1 MIGAPNHPM
10 SRTRARARV
19 GYLYRSPQEGKDAKG
34 KESMKLLP
42 LSRLSTLPLMVMV
55 LMLSSLPSLPGSSLA
70 GDAVITYSAPQG
82 EKESEDYKVDAGGKP
97 VFVYTAPVLRGGPA
111 SFAYFDFS
119 GSITVSVATTRKIGT
134 VKILPTSYAIKPT
147 VSENRVSFTLSKP
160 LNLTIELNESIER
173 PLHLFANPLEAD
185 RPDPTSKDV
194 IYFGPGVH
202 EVTTLRPK
210 SGQTVYLA
218 GGAILRA
225 KIPPDEKPVQEK
237 NWRGNKVW
245 AALIE
250 TGGAKDVKVR
260 GRGILD
266 MGPLPWH
273 ARTAMWF
280 GGSTDILV
288 EGIVILDAPAWV
300 VAMHN
305 SKNVVVRNVKQICAR
320 ENSDGIDICNSQ
332 DVLVED
338 CFLRNNDDEVCVKT
352 ISSPPAMESKNIVV
366 RRCVV
371 WNDRARGLGITSETR
386 ANISNV
392 LFKDC
397 DIIHDFSSGGE
408 CSALAVLVSDS
419 GTMSDIRF
427 ENIRVEDSRNTLVN
441 CWIGADMWGHDKTR
455 GHIKGVTFKDIL
467 VTGKTVPVMKLN
479 GCDDK
484 HLIDDVRIENVRIQ
498 GSPIRSAET
507 AKLQTNAYVRGLAIV
522 AGPDE
527 IQKSANKVPE
537 DTARKLADPQH

>member
-1 MIGAPNHPM
+1 MVPWKAM
-10 SRTRARARV
+10 MLMA
-19 GYLYRSPQEGKDAKG
+19 
-34 KESMKLLP
+34 
-42 LSRLSTLPLMVMV
+42 LSLWAAAGCVF
-55 LMLSSLPSLPGSSLA
+55 A
-70 GDAVITYSAPQG
+70 GDTVVSYPAPQG
-82 EKESEDYKVDAGGKP
+82 EKASEDYTVEAGGKP
-97 VFVYTAPVLRGGPA
+97 VFVYSVPVLRGGPA
-111 SFAYFDFS
+111 SFAYFDFT
-119 GSITVSVATTRKIGT
+119 GSVSVAVASTRKIST

-147 VSENRVSFTLSKP
+147 VSGNSISFTLSKP
-160 LNLTIELNESIER
+160 LNVTIELNDNTER
-173 PLHLFANPLEAD
+173 PLHLFANPPEAD

-202 EVTTLRPK
+202 EVTTLRPL

-225 KIPPDEKPVQEK
+225 KIPPDEKPTQER
-237 NWRGNKVW
+237 NWKGNKVW
-245 AALIE
+245 ATFLE
-250 TGGAKDVKVR
+250 TSGAQDVKVR

-266 MGPLPWH
+266 LGRLPWH

-288 EGIVILDAPAWV
+288 EGIIILDAPAWV

-320 ENSDGIDICNSQ
+320 ENSDGIDICNSR

-338 CFLRNNDDEVCVKT
+338 CFLRNNDDEVCVKM
-352 ISSPPAMESKNIVV
+352 ISPPPAMESNHIVV

-397 DIIHDFSSGGE
+397 DIIHDFSDGGD
-408 CSALAVLVSDS
+408 CAALAILVSDS
-419 GTMSDIRF
+419 GTMADIRF
-427 ENIRVEDSRNTLVN
+427 EDIRVEDCRNTLLN

-455 GHIKGVTFKDIL
+455 GHIKGVTLKDII

-479 GCDDK
+479 GFDDA
-484 HLIDDVRIENVRIQ
+484 HMIDDVRIENLRIQ
-498 GSPIRSAET
+498 GSRIKGEEMAR
-507 AKLQTNAYVRGLAIV
+507 LQTNAYVRGLAIV
-522 AGPDE
+522 ATPDE
-527 IQKSANKVPE
+527 IQESANRVPGS
-537 DTARKLADPQH
+537 D

>member
-1 MIGAPNHPM
+1 MLMALFLGVTA
-10 SRTRARARV
+10 S
-19 GYLYRSPQEGKDAKG
+19 
-34 KESMKLLP
+34 
-42 LSRLSTLPLMVMV
+42 ST
-55 LMLSSLPSLPGSSLA
+55 LA
-70 GDAVITYSAPQG
+70 GDTVVTYPAPQG
-82 EKESEDYKVDAGGKP
+82 EKASDDYKVDAGGKP

-111 SFAYFDFS
+111 SYAYFDFS
-119 GSITVSVATTRKIGT
+119 GSVSVSVTSTREIGT
-134 VKILPTSYAIKPT
+134 VKILPTSYGIKPI
-147 VSENRVSFTLSKP
+147 VSGNSISFTLSKP
-160 LNLTIELNESIER
+160 ANLTIELNGNIER
-173 PLHLFANPLEAD
+173 PLHLFANPPEVD
-185 RPDPTSKDV
+185 RPDPASKDV

-225 KIPPDEKPVQEK
+225 KIPADEKPKQEK
-237 NWRGNKVW
+237 NWMGNKVW
-245 AALIE
+245 ATLLE
-250 TGGAKDVKVR
+250 TSGAKDVKVR

-288 EGIVILDAPAWV
+288 EGIIILDAPAWV

-320 ENSDGIDICNSQ
+320 QNSDGIDISNSQ

-338 CFLRNNDDEVCVKT
+338 SFLRNNDDEVCVKT
-352 ISSPPAMESKNIVV
+352 VSSPPAMESKNIVV
-366 RRCVV
+366 QRCVV

-397 DIIHDFSSGGE
+397 DIIHDFSGGGD
-408 CSALAVLVSDS
+408 CAALAILVSDS
-419 GTMSDIRF
+419 GTMRDIRF
-427 ENIRVEDSRNTLVN
+427 EDIRVEDCRNTLVN

-455 GHIKGVTFKDIL
+455 GHIKGVTFKDII
-467 VTGKTVPVMKLN
+467 VTGNTVPVLKLT
-479 GCDDK
+479 GCDDA
-484 HLIDDVRIENVRIQ
+484 HLIEDVRIENLRIQ
-498 GSPIRSAET
+498 GNLIRNAET
-507 AKLQTNAYVRGLAIV
+507 AKLQTNATVRGLAFV
-522 AGPDE
+522 VSPGG
-527 IQKSANKVPE
+527 IQESANQVPE

>member
-1 MIGAPNHPM
+1 MEVFLF
-10 SRTRARARV
+10 S
-19 GYLYRSPQEGKDAKG
+19 
-34 KESMKLLP
+34 KLPALP
-42 LSRLSTLPLMVMV
+42 LKAMMLMTLFVWAAAGST
-55 LMLSSLPSLPGSSLA
+55 LA
-70 GDAVITYSAPQG
+70 GDTVVSYPAPQG
-82 EKESEDYKVDAGGKP
+82 EKASEDYKVDAGGKP
-97 VFVYTAPVLRGGPA
+97 VFVYTVPVLRGGPA

-119 GSITVSVATTRKIGT
+119 GSVTVSIASTRKIGT
-134 VKILPTSYAIKPT
+134 VKILPASHGIKPT
-147 VSENRVSFTLSKP
+147 ISGDSVSFTLSKP

-173 PLHLFANPLEAD
+173 PLHLFANPPEAD

-194 IYFGPGVH
+194 IYFGAGVH

-225 KIPPDEKPVQEK
+225 KIPPDEKPTQEK
-237 NWRGNKVW
+237 NWKGNKIW
-245 AALIE
+245 ATFLE
-250 TGGAKDVKVR
+250 TSGAKDVKVR

-266 MGPLPWH
+266 LGALPWH

-280 GGSTDILV
+280 DGSTDILV
-288 EGIVILDAPAWV
+288 EGIIILDAPAWV

-397 DIIHDFSSGGE
+397 DIIHDLSGGGD
-408 CSALAVLVSDS
+408 CAALAILVSDS
-419 GTMSDIRF
+419 GTMTDIRF
-427 ENIRVEDSRNTLVN
+427 EDIRVEDCRNTLAN

-455 GHIKGVTFKDIL
+455 GHIKGVTLKDIN
-467 VTGKTVPVMKLN
+467 VTGRTVPVMKLT
-479 GCDDK
+479 GCDDA
-484 HLIDDVRIENVRIQ
+484 HLIEDVRIENVRIQ
-498 GSPIRSAET
+498 GTQIGNAEE
-507 AKLQTNAYVRGLAIV
+507 AKLQTNAYVRGLAFV
-522 AGPDE
+522 ASPGG
-527 IQKSANKVPE
+527 IQKPANQVPE

>member
-1 MIGAPNHPM
+1 MAEYLAEHRMEMIM
-10 SRTRARARV
+10 SELAARGECRTRQLAVQFQLSEMTLRRDLAELESRGLLKRVHGGAVLLNRDVEYAKRMELGQAQKQRV
-19 GYLYRSPQEGKDAKG
+19 GRAATR
-34 KESMKLLP
+34 LL
-42 LSRLSTLPLMVMV
+42 
-55 LMLSSLPSLPGSSLA
+55 
-70 GDAVITYSAPQG
+70 
-82 EKESEDYKVDAGGKP
+82 
-97 VFVYTAPVLRGGPA
+97 
-111 SFAYFDFS
+111 
-119 GSITVSVATTRKIGT
+119 
-134 VKILPTSYAIKPT
+134 
-147 VSENRVSFTLSKP
+147 
-160 LNLTIELNESIER
+160 
-173 PLHLFANPLEAD
+173 
-185 RPDPTSKDV
+185 
-194 IYFGPGVH
+194 
-202 EVTTLRPK
+202 K

-273 ARTAMWF
+273 ARTAMRF

>member
-1 MIGAPNHPM
+1 M
-10 SRTRARARV
+10 
-19 GYLYRSPQEGKDAKG
+19 RSNRSNLNQQAK
-34 KESMKLLP
+34 LP
-42 LSRLSTLPLMVMV
+42 LKVVV
-55 LMLSSLPSLPGSSLA
+55 LMLTFMSSVPGSPVA
-70 GDAVITYSAPQG
+70 ADAVVTYPAPQG
-82 EKESEDYKVDAGGKP
+82 EKASEDYKVDAGGKS
-97 VFVYTAPVLRGGPA
+97 VFVYTTPVLHGGPA

-119 GSITVSVATTRKIGT
+119 GSVAVSIASTRRIGT
-134 VKILPTSYAIKPT
+134 VRILPASYGIKPT
-147 VSENRVSFTLSKP
+147 VFENSVSFTLTKP
-160 LNLTIELNESIER
+160 ANLTIELNESVER
-173 PLHLFANPLEAD
+173 PLHLFANPPEAD

-202 EVTTLRPK
+202 EVATLRPK

-225 KIPPDEKPVQEK
+225 KIPPGEKPTQEK

-245 AALIE
+245 ATLLE
-250 TGGAKDVKVR
+250 TSGGQGVKVR

-266 MGPLPWH
+266 MGQLPWH

-280 GGSTDILV
+280 GGSQDVLV
-288 EGIVILDAPAWV
+288 EGIIVLDAPAWV

-305 SKNVVVRNVKQICAR
+305 SKHVIVRNVKQICAR

-332 DVLVED
+332 HVLVED

-352 ISSPPAMESKNIVV
+352 ISPPPAMESGNIVV

-397 DIIHDFSSGGE
+397 DIIHDFSGGGE

-427 ENIRVEDSRNTLVN
+427 ENIRVNDSRNVLIN

-455 GHIKGVTFKDIL
+455 GHIKGVTFKDII
-467 VTGKTVPVMKLN
+467 VTGKTAPVMKLT
-479 GCDDK
+479 GCDDT
-484 HLIDDVRIENVRIQ
+484 HMIEDVRIENLRIQ
-498 GSPIRSAET
+498 GIPIRNVET

-522 AGPDE
+522 AAPDE
-527 IQKSANKVPE
+527 IQESANRVPGS
-537 DTARKLADPQH
+537 D

>member
-1 MIGAPNHPM
+1 M
-10 SRTRARARV
+10 
-19 GYLYRSPQEGKDAKG
+19 E
-34 KESMKLLP
+34 LLA
-42 LSRLSTLPLMVMV
+42 LSRLPTLHLKAVMLMALFLWVAAGST
-55 LMLSSLPSLPGSSLA
+55 LA
-70 GDAVITYSAPQG
+70 GDTVVSYPAPQG
-82 EKESEDYKVDAGGKP
+82 EKASEDYKVDAGGKP

-119 GSITVSVATTRKIGT
+119 GSVTVSVASTRKIGT
-134 VKILPTSYAIKPT
+134 VKILPASYAIKPT
-147 VSENRVSFTLSKP
+147 VSGNSISFTLSKP
-160 LNLTIELNESIER
+160 ANLTIELNESTER
-173 PLHLFANPLEAD
+173 PLHLFANPPEVD

-194 IYFGPGVH
+194 IYFGPGMH

-225 KIPPDEKPVQEK
+225 KIPPDEKPTQEK
-237 NWRGNKVW
+237 NWKGNKVW
-245 AALIE
+245 ATLLE

-260 GRGILD
+260 GRGVLD

-288 EGIVILDAPAWV
+288 EGIIILDAPAWV

-305 SKNVVVRNVKQICAR
+305 STNVVIRNVKQICAR

-338 CFLRNNDDEVCVKT
+338 CFLRNNDDDVCVKT
-352 ISSPPAMESKNIVV
+352 ISPPPAMESKNIVV

-392 LFKDC
+392 LFEDC
-397 DIIHDFSSGGE
+397 DIIHDFSGGGE
-408 CSALAVLVSDS
+408 CAALAILVSDS

-427 ENIRVEDSRNTLVN
+427 ENIRVEDCRNTLVN

-455 GHIKGVTFKDIL
+455 GHIKGVTFKDIV
-467 VTGKTVPVMKLN
+467 VTGKTFPVMKLN
-479 GCDDK
+479 GYDDA
-484 HLIDDVRIENVRIQ
+484 HLIEDVRIENLRIN
-498 GSPIRSAET
+498 GSPIRGAET

-522 AGPDE
+522 AAPGGIRE
-527 IQKSANKVPE
+527 SANNVPE